1 MSAVPLTV
9 PALLAARAE
18 AQPERAALVMA
29 DGRTL
34 TFADWARRSAAVA
47 GGLSARGVRPGDR
60 VVLRFGNHEW
70 LDFAVAYVGTQWA
83 GAVAVPVSD
92 RLAEAELRQ
101 VVADCAA
108 VSTVDGAAALDAGEP
123 MADPVPGPGDPAQI
137 LYTSGTTGR
146 PKGVSASHANL
157 TFGCLPGPRR
167 LRLAHSAHFLHAF
180 PIGTN
185 AGQTMLVNAL
195 DAHPAAL
202 VLPRFTPGR
211 FARLVAERRVG
222 TAFVVPAMAIELL
235 SSGAAERFDLS
246 SLRLLGSTGA
256 ALPPAVAA
264 ALAAALPGA
273 TIVNYYTST
282 EAAPAQT
289 TMVFDP
295 ARPSS
300 VGRPA
305 AGSGLRI
312 AGPDAATLPVGEVG
326 DVWLR
331 SPAGSRS
338 YYGDPDAGRDVFR
351 GGWVRMGDLG
361 YLDTEGYLY
370 LVDRESDVVKS
381 GGYKVSTLHVEAA
394 LHEHPDVVEAAAFG
408 VPHPVLGTAV
418 AAAVV
423 ARPALSVA
431 GLRAFL
437 ASRLAPHEVPA
448 PLLRLDSL
456 PRNDAGKVLKRELRR
471 LAAGEGR
478 QP

>member
-1 MSAVPLTV
+1 LTV
-9 PALLAARAE
+9 PALLKARAE
-18 AQPERAALVMA
+18 THAERAAMVMA
-29 DGRTL
+29 GGRTL
-34 TFADWARRSAAVA
+34 TFADWAGRAAAVA
-47 GGLSARGVRPGDR
+47 GGLVARGVRPGDR

-70 LDFAVAYVGTQWA
+70 IDFATAYAGTQWA

-92 RLAEAELRQ
+92 RLADAE
-101 VVADCAA
+101 VAYIVADCGA
-108 VSTVDGAAALDAGEP
+108 VTTVDGG
-123 MADPVPGPGDPAQI
+123 ADLEGAPLAEPVPGPGDLAQI

-157 TFGCLPGPRR
+157 TFGCVPGPRR

-211 FARLVAERRVG
+211 FARLIAERRVG

-235 SSGAAERFDLS
+235 SAGVAGTYDLS
-246 SLRLLGSTGA
+246 SVRLLGSTGA

-295 ARPSS
+295 ARPAS
-300 VGRPA
+300 VGRA
-305 AGSGLRI
+305 TAGSGLRV
-312 AGPDAATLPVGEVG
+312 AGPDGEPLPPGEVG

-331 SPAGSRS
+331 SPAGSRA
-338 YYGDPDAGRDVFR
+338 YYGDPAAGRDVFR

-361 YLDTEGYLY
+361 YLDDEGYLY

-394 LHEHPDVVEAAAFG
+394 LHEHPEVVEAAAFG

-423 ARPALSVA
+423 ARSEVSAA

-437 ASRLAPHEVPA
+437 ATRLAPHELPA
-448 PLLRLDSL
+448 PVLRLDRL

-471 LAAGEGR
+471 LAAGDGR